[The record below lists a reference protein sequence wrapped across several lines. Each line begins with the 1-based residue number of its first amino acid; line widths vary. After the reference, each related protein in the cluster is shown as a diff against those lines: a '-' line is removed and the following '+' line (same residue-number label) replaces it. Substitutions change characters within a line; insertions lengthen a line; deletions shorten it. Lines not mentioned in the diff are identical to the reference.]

1 MEEFVLSL
9 ILACIHALVRVDS
22 QVHAVKYEL
31 VFVQVIHLIVR
42 MEQLVLKISH
52 VLLVVYAQEAITAL
66 YAIY

>member
-42 MEQLVLKISH
+42 MEQLVLKINH
-52 VLLVVYAQEAITAL
+52 ALLVVYVQEAITAL
-66 YAIY
+66 HAIY